1 MSRYSFAA
9 RCLLAF
15 GLAVSS
21 GPLAAQS
28 APPFSTAL
36 DVRLVELE
44 VSVVDEAGSP
54 LRGLTGEDFRLFE
67 DGVEVPIQHL
77 SELGDGAASGGSSSG
92 LPSAAAP
99 APTHLV
105 VFLDELHTSPS
116 RRAALYQVLREGLTR
131 RLPAGAQVMLARYEG
146 GLQVLLPFTDKRPAI
161 AAAMEQAVGFLSSQ
175 AMRGETDRLMVLDA
189 IVADAREGPCLFG
202 DELARQYG
210 ERVRADAQQLLRT
223 LDGLVG
229 ALDTIPGR
237 KALLYVGDGVPPRPG
252 EEALETYI
260 ERCGGEGVARGV
272 PGAKD
277 TATFGEARFHR
288 PDPNKLRLESESW
301 DMGDDWQRL
310 AARANGVGVP
320 LHALTLR
327 APGSAG
333 ESIAAQERGPSAV
346 VMGGAAMAAGDVG
359 ALLADETGGRVL
371 IADATVAEQ
380 VETVMA
386 PRQGYLLAF
395 AAPSAADPRTRRVRV
410 EVKRPGAQVRH
421 RLSYATLGGDWKMI
435 DRLFAALYLGAGENP
450 LQLRVEAPKVSAAAP
465 RRLRVALPLARLTL
479 LPEGEVAQGR
489 FTVFVVTRDAAG
501 ALSAVREKEV
511 PVRLPATGLAAAQQR
526 DFVYEVALPATA
538 VPLEAAVGVRD
549 ELSGELA
556 FVRLEL

>member
-1 MSRYSFAA
+1 MSRYSFAT
-9 RCLLAF
+9 CLFACA
-15 GLAVSS
+15 LAVLPR
-21 GPLAAQS
+21 PLAAE
-28 APPFSTAL
+28 AAAPFSTAV

-44 VSVVDEAGSP
+44 VSVVDEAGNP
-54 LRGLTGEDFRLFE
+54 LRGLAGEDFQLLE
-67 DGVEVPIQHL
+67 DGKEVAIQHL
-77 SELGDGAASGGSSSG
+77 SELGDVTARAGTS
-92 LPSAAAP
+92 SAAAATAS

-105 VFLDELHTSPS
+105 VFLDELHTTPA
-116 RRAALYQVLREGLTR
+116 RRAALYQVLREGLTQ
-131 RLPAGAQVMLARYEG
+131 RLPAGAQVMVARYEG
-146 GLQVLLPFTDKRPAI
+146 GLQVLLPFTDKRSAI
-161 AAAMEQAVGFLSSQ
+161 AGAMEQAVGFLSAQS
-175 AMRGETDRLMVLDA
+175 MRGETDRLLVLDA
-189 IVADAREGPCLFG
+189 IVEDAREGPCLFG
-202 DELARQYG
+202 DQLARQYG

-223 LDGLVG
+223 LDGLIG

-272 PGAKD
+272 PGATD
-277 TATFGEARFHR
+277 TATFGPFRFHR
-288 PDPNKLRLESESW
+288 PDPNKLRLESASW
-301 DMGDDWQRL
+301 DMGDDWLRL

-320 LHALTLR
+320 LHTLTLR
-327 APGSAG
+327 APGNVG

-346 VMGGAAMAAGDVG
+346 VTGSATMAAGDVG
-359 ALLADETGGRVL
+359 ALLADETGGRALVS
-371 IADATVAEQ
+371 DATVPDQ

-386 PRQGYLLAF
+386 PREGYLLAF
-395 AAPSAADPRTRRVRV
+395 AAPDAGDPRIRRLRV
-410 EVKRPGAQVRH
+410 EVKRPGARVHH

-479 LPEGEVAQGR
+479 LPEGEVARGG
-489 FTVFVVTRDAAG
+489 FTVYVVTRDAAG
-501 ALSAVREKEV
+501 ALSPVREKAV
-511 PVRLPATGLAAAQQR
+511 PVRLSTAGLAAAQQH

-538 VPLEAAVGVRD
+538 VPREAAVGVRD

-556 FVRLEL
+556 FVRIDL